1 MHMYD
6 EIMTGYS
13 IKLICVMILIVSAG
27 CASGRLDRMEEIGKQ
42 TCDFVAVYAGDSS
55 SLPPGAKREDKHWV
69 RVRAVL
75 SESGFD
81 FGYLNDRGN
90 FIKFFSGA
98 ESTFEC
104 LGGVYY
110 PFAIRTGPPDV
121 QVYSMPD
128 HGSCEPAGD
137 SIAAGRAVR
146 PAAAGNYTTAVKLHF
161 LPPDRQP
168 VTVLL
173 TATSPNGF
181 VFD

>member
-1 MHMYD
+1 
-6 EIMTGYS
+6 
-13 IKLICVMILIVSAG
+13 MILVVFAG
-27 CASGRLDRMEEIGKQ
+27 CAAGRLDRTEEIGRRP
-42 TCDFVAVYAGDSS
+42 CDFVAVYAGDSS
-55 SLPPGAKREDKHWV
+55 SLPPGAIREDKHWV
-69 RVRAVL
+69 WVRAVL

-98 ESTFEC
+98 DGVFEC

-110 PFAIRTGPPDV
+110 PFAIRTGPPGV

-137 SIAAGRAVR
+137 SLSSSQAVQP
-146 PAAAGNYTTAVKLHF
+146 PAPSGNYSTAVKLHF

-173 TATSPNGF
+173 SAIPPNGF
-181 VFD
+181 LFD